1 MREPSRRRPRQPLG
15 LRALRTH
22 GAAGRLAVGE
32 PLPTLG
38 RGDARD
44 HACGGSTCFPP
55 SHGAVFYHKHAL

>member
-1 MREPSRRRPRQPLG
+1 MREPSRGALAGPSG

-32 PLPTLG
+32 PSLTLG

-44 HACGGSTCFPP
+44 HARGGSTYFPP
-55 SHGAVFYHKHAL
+55 SHVAVFYHKHAL